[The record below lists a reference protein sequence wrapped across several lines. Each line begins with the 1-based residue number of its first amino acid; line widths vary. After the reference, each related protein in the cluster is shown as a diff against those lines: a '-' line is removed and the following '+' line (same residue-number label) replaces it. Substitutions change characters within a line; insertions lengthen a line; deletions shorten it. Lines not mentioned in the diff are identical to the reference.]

1 MTETLALLLPGV
13 GWEQFAWMIAMVF
26 GAALLQG
33 IGGVGFAMVSA
44 PISVLAFPELVPGPL
59 LVLGAGLA
67 TLGAVR
73 ERYAINWRFVVALM
87 SGRIGGSLAAGAVLY
102 VLSAEA
108 FSVLFALLILAG
120 VGFSLSG
127 WKIKTSTP
135 NMVATGIA
143 SGLMGTITSS
153 GAPPVAIAMQHM
165 PPAELR
171 ATVSAFFVMGALFS
185 LVTLAVVGRFGGHEL
200 RLGLVL
206 LPAMAVGFLASGPLN
221 RIVSR
226 QMIRMSLLALSALGA
241 LAILAKA
248 IA

>member
-1 MTETLALLLPGV
+1 MTETLGLLLPGV
-13 GWEQFAWMIAMVF
+13 AWEQIMGMAAMVF

-44 PISVLAFPELVPGPL
+44 PISVLLFPALVPGPL
-59 LVLGAGLA
+59 LVLGAVLA
-67 TLGAVR
+67 LLGAVR
-73 ERYAINWRFVVALM
+73 ERHAINWRFVLALM
-87 SGRIGGSLAAGAVLY
+87 SGRIGGSLVAGAVLY

-120 VGFSLSG
+120 VGFSLGG
-127 WKIKTSTP
+127 WTIKTSTP
-135 NMVATGIA
+135 NMIVTGVA

-153 GAPPVAIAMQHM
+153 GAPPVAIAMQHV

-185 LVTLAVVGRFGGHEL
+185 LATLGAVGRFGPHEL

-206 LPAMAVGFLASGPLN
+206 LPAMAAGFLASGPLN
-221 RIVSR
+221 RVVSR
-226 QMIRMSLLALSALGA
+226 GMIRLGLLTLSGLGA
-241 LAILAKA
+241 LAILVKA
-248 IA
+248 VM